1 MMIFYVGF
9 ILILICNIFYLFDCL
24 RHTYAPAIKEEDI
37 DKAAKVDITNDV
49 MSNEEKDTIA
59 EDLKTLEDLKAGK
72 LT

>member
-9 ILILICNIFYLFDCL
+9 VLILICNIFYLFDCI
-24 RHTYAPAIKEEDI
+24 RHCSNPAIREEDI

-49 MSNEEKDTIA
+49 MSTEEKDTIA